1 MHGGGPCNIPLI
13 MRPRRLDAAY
23 LQNKVGVRSMS
34 FYSLFLVGT
43 NLGLY
48 VAVAGALQRQ
58 FRARTAN
65 VPGPVRPSYRPFF
78 PALSP
83 RFNSILFFDY
93 YT

>member
-34 FYSLFLVGT
+34 FDSFFFCQVGT

-58 FRARTAN
+58 FSCSNRECAWPCTPLLPSFPPCPFPPFHLN
-65 VPGPVRPSYRPFF
+65 FVP
-78 PALSP
+78 
-83 RFNSILFFDY
+83 
-93 YT
+93 